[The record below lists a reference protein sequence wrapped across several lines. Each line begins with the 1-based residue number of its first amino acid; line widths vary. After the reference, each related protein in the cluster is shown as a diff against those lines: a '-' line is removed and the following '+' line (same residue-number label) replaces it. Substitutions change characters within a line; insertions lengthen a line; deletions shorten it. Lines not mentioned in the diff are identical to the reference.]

1 MAGTRTLPSA
11 PTTPWAPWSGAEIPH
26 EGHLLSPCFAV
37 ARDLPS
43 AMAESTSSWSAPR
56 PDYLMGARSGAAS
69 MPAATLPR
77 TQVAGSPFL
86 HCHRQCCTA
95 ATGELGGRRDAL

>member
-1 MAGTRTLPSA
+1 MAGRRTLPSA

-26 EGHLLSPCFAV
+26 EGHLLPPYFAV

-43 AMAESTSSWSAPR
+43 TMAESTSSWSAPR
-56 PDYLMGARSGAAS
+56 PDYPMGARSGAAS
-69 MPAATLPR
+69 LPAAALPR
-77 TQVAGSPFL
+77 TQVTRSPFL
-86 HCHRQCCTA
+86 HCHRRCCTA